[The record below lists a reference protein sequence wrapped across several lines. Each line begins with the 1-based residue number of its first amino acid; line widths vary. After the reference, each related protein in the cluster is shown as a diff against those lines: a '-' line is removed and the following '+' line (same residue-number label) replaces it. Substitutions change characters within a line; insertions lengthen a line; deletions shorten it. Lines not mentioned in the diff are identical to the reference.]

1 MNQNRARDN
10 ELQRAIDE
18 ITRKAA
24 PANGGAMSGVGANPA
39 PMAGAASTASTVGA
53 AGAMGAGPKPVVP
66 PVPPIPVAPAAPAA
80 SPAPVAPAPAAPAA
94 MKPEAPAKPEMK
106 SGMKPEAREKVA
118 PVKSAPVP
126 PSISSIVANAQ
137 PMRKPMKDGERKA
150 EMRENGRPMEGAM
163 NREKNRGGAETAS
176 VKEAA
181 LKELFPIMDRIEVSP
196 EKRFELYRE
205 IMEVMKDRAVV
216 KPAYEAA
223 KAIKNDKARADALL
237 YVIEQI
243 EKLG

>member
-1 MNQNRARDN
+1 
-10 ELQRAIDE
+10 
-18 ITRKAA
+18 
-24 PANGGAMSGVGANPA
+24 
-39 PMAGAASTASTVGA
+39 
-53 AGAMGAGPKPVVP
+53 
-66 PVPPIPVAPAAPAA
+66 
-80 SPAPVAPAPAAPAA
+80 
-94 MKPEAPAKPEMK
+94 MKP
-106 SGMKPEAREKVA
+106 GMKPEAREKVA

-150 EMRENGRPMEGAM
+150 EMRENGRPMEGVM

-205 IMEVMKDRAVV
+205 IMEAMKDKVVV

>member
-39 PMAGAASTASTVGA
+39 PMVGAASTVGA

-66 PVPPIPVAPAAPAA
+66 PVPPIPAAPAA
-80 SPAPVAPAPAAPAA
+80 SPAPAAPAV
-94 MKPEAPAKPEMK
+94 MKPAAPAKPEMK
-106 SGMKPEAREKVA
+106 PVMNPEAREKVA

-150 EMRENGRPMEGAM
+150 EMRGNGRPMEGAM

-205 IMEVMKDRAVV
+205 IMEVMKDRVVV

>member
-24 PANGGAMSGVGANPA
+24 PANGGAMSGAGANPA
-39 PMAGAASTASTVGA
+39 SMAGAASAASTVGA
-53 AGAMGAGPKPVVP
+53 AGAMGVGPKPVVP
-66 PVPPIPVAPAAPAA
+66 PVPPIPAAPAA
-80 SPAPVAPAPAAPAA
+80 SPAPAALAA
-94 MKPEAPAKPEMK
+94 MKPAAPAKPEMK
-106 SGMKPEAREKVA
+106 PGMKPEAREKIA

-137 PMRKPMKDGERKA
+137 PMRKPMKDGEQKA
-150 EMRENGRPMEGAM
+150 EMRGNGRPMEGAM

-205 IMEVMKDRAVV
+205 IMEVMKDKVVV

>member
-39 PMAGAASTASTVGA
+39 PMAGAASVASAASTVGA
-53 AGAMGAGPKPVVP
+53 AGTMGAGPKPVVP
-66 PVPPIPVAPAAPAA
+66 PVPPIPVAPVV
-80 SPAPVAPAPAAPAA
+80 SPAPAAPAA

-150 EMRENGRPMEGAM
+150 EMRGNGRPMEGAM

-205 IMEVMKDRAVV
+205 IMEVMKDKVVV

>member
-39 PMAGAASTASTVGA
+39 PMAGAASAASIALTFGA
-53 AGAMGAGPKPVVP
+53 FGVMGSGPKSVVP
-66 PVPPIPVAPAAPAA
+66 PVRPIPAAPAA
-80 SPAPVAPAPAAPAA
+80 SPAPAAPAA
-94 MKPEAPAKPEMK
+94 MKPAAPAKPEMK
-106 SGMKPEAREKVA
+106 PAMKPEAREKVA

-150 EMRENGRPMEGAM
+150 EMRGNGRPMEGVM

-205 IMEVMKDRAVV
+205 IMEVMKDKVVV

>member
-24 PANGGAMSGVGANPA
+24 PANGGAMSGAGANPA
-39 PMAGAASTASTVGA
+39 SMAGAASTVGA
-53 AGAMGAGPKPVVP
+53 AGAMGAGPKPAMP
-66 PVPPIPVAPAAPAA
+66 PVPPIPAAPAA
-80 SPAPVAPAPAAPAA
+80 SPAPAAPAA
-94 MKPEAPAKPEMK
+94 MKPEAPAKSEMK
-106 SGMKPEAREKVA
+106 PGMKPEAREKVA

-150 EMRENGRPMEGAM
+150 EMRGNGRPMEGVM

-181 LKELFPIMDRIEVSP
+181 LKELFPIMNRIEVSP

-205 IMEVMKDRAVV
+205 IMEVMKDKVVV

>member
-24 PANGGAMSGVGANPA
+24 PANGGVMSGAGANPA
-39 PMAGAASTASTVGA
+39 PMTGAASTASTTGA

-66 PVPPIPVAPAAPAA
+66 PVPPIPAAPAA
-80 SPAPVAPAPAAPAA
+80 APAVPAA
-94 MKPEAPAKPEMK
+94 MKPVAPVKPEMK

-118 PVKSAPVP
+118 PVKSAPAP

-205 IMEVMKDRAVV
+205 IMEVMKDKVVV

>member
-24 PANGGAMSGVGANPA
+24 PANGGAMSGAGANPA
-39 PMAGAASTASTVGA
+39 PMAGAASAASTV
-53 AGAMGAGPKPVVP
+53 GAMGAGPKPVVP
-66 PVPPIPVAPAAPAA
+66 PVPPIPAAPAA
-80 SPAPVAPAPAAPAA
+80 SPAPAAPAA
-94 MKPEAPAKPEMK
+94 MKPEAPV
-106 SGMKPEAREKVA
+106 KPEAREKVA

-150 EMRENGRPMEGAM
+150 EMRGNGRPMEGVM

-205 IMEVMKDRAVV
+205 IMEAMKDKVVV

>member
-39 PMAGAASTASTVGA
+39 PMAGAASVASAASTVGA
-53 AGAMGAGPKPVVP
+53 AGTMGAGPKPVVP
-66 PVPPIPVAPAAPAA
+66 PVPPIPAAPAA
-80 SPAPVAPAPAAPAA
+80 SPAPAAPAA
-94 MKPEAPAKPEMK
+94 MKPAAPAKPE
-106 SGMKPEAREKVA
+106 AHEKVA

-150 EMRENGRPMEGAM
+150 EMRENGRPMEGGM

-205 IMEVMKDRAVV
+205 IMEVMKDKVVV

>member
-24 PANGGAMSGVGANPA
+24 PANGGAMSVAGANPA
-39 PMAGAASTASTVGA
+39 PMTGAASAASAASTVGA
-53 AGAMGAGPKPVVP
+53 AGAMGAGPKPAMP
-66 PVPPIPVAPAAPAA
+66 PVPPIPAAPAA
-80 SPAPVAPAPAAPAA
+80 SPAPAAPAA
-94 MKPEAPAKPEMK
+94 MKPEAPAKSEMK
-106 SGMKPEAREKVA
+106 PGMKPEAREKVA

-150 EMRENGRPMEGAM
+150 EMRGNGRPMEGVM

-181 LKELFPIMDRIEVSP
+181 LKELFPIMNRIEVSP

-205 IMEVMKDRAVV
+205 IMEVMKDKVVV

>member
-24 PANGGAMSGVGANPA
+24 PANGGAMSGAGANPA
-39 PMAGAASTASTVGA
+39 PMTGAAST

-66 PVPPIPVAPAAPAA
+66 PVPPIPAAPAA
-80 SPAPVAPAPAAPAA
+80 SPAPAAPAV
-94 MKPEAPAKPEMK
+94 MKPAAPAKPEMK
-106 SGMKPEAREKVA
+106 PGMKPEAREKIA

-150 EMRENGRPMEGAM
+150 EMRENGRPMEGVM

-205 IMEVMKDRAVV
+205 IMEVMKDKVVV

>member
-24 PANGGAMSGVGANPA
+24 PANGGVMSGASANPA
-39 PMAGAASTASTVGA
+39 PMAGAASVASTVGT

-66 PVPPIPVAPAAPAA
+66 PVPPIPVAPAV
-80 SPAPVAPAPAAPAA
+80 SPAPAAPAA
-94 MKPEAPAKPEMK
+94 MKPAAPAKPEMK
-106 SGMKPEAREKVA
+106 PGMKPEAREKIA

-205 IMEVMKDRAVV
+205 IMEVMKDKVVV

-223 KAIKNDKARADALL
+223 KAIKNDKARADALQSG
-237 YVIEQI
+237 IDQI
-243 EKLG
+243 AK

>member
-24 PANGGAMSGVGANPA
+24 PANGGVMSGAGANPA
-39 PMAGAASTASTVGA
+39 PMTGTASTTGA

-66 PVPPIPVAPAAPAA
+66 PVPPIPAAPA
-80 SPAPVAPAPAAPAA
+80 AAPAA
-94 MKPEAPAKPEMK
+94 MKLAAPAAVKPEMK

-181 LKELFPIMDRIEVSP
+181 LKELFPIMNRIEVSP

-205 IMEVMKDRAVV
+205 IMEVMKDKVVV

>member
-24 PANGGAMSGVGANPA
+24 PANGGAMSGAGANPA
-39 PMAGAASTASTVGA
+39 PMAGAASVASTVGT

-66 PVPPIPVAPAAPAA
+66 PVPPIPVAPAA
-80 SPAPVAPAPAAPAA
+80 SPAPAAPAA
-94 MKPEAPAKPEMK
+94 MKPVAPAKPEMK

-150 EMRENGRPMEGAM
+150 EMRGNGRPMEGAM

-205 IMEVMKDRAVV
+205 IMEVMKDKVVV

>member
-24 PANGGAMSGVGANPA
+24 PANGGAMSGAGVNPA
-39 PMAGAASTASTVGA
+39 SMAGAASVASTVGA

-66 PVPPIPVAPAAPAA
+66 PVPPIPVAPAA
-80 SPAPVAPAPAAPAA
+80 STAPAAPAA
-94 MKPEAPAKPEMK
+94 MKPAAPAAMKPEMK
-106 SGMKPEAREKVA
+106 SGMKPEAREKIA
-118 PVKSAPVP
+118 PVKSVPVP

-150 EMRENGRPMEGAM
+150 EMRENGRPMEGVM

-205 IMEVMKDRAVV
+205 IMEAMKDKVVV

>member
-39 PMAGAASTASTVGA
+39 PMTGAASAAEA
-53 AGAMGAGPKPVVP
+53 AGAMGAGPKPVMP
-66 PVPPIPVAPAAPAA
+66 PVPPI
-80 SPAPVAPAPAAPAA
+80 PAAPAA
-94 MKPEAPAKPEMK
+94 MKPAAPAKPEMK
-106 SGMKPEAREKVA
+106 PGMKPEAREKVA

-150 EMRENGRPMEGAM
+150 EMRENGRPMEGVM

-205 IMEVMKDRAVV
+205 IMEVMKDKVVV

>member
-24 PANGGAMSGVGANPA
+24 PANGGVMSGAGANPA
-39 PMAGAASTASTVGA
+39 PMTGAASTASTTGA

-66 PVPPIPVAPAAPAA
+66 PVPPIPVAPAA
-80 SPAPVAPAPAAPAA
+80 APAVPAA
-94 MKPEAPAKPEMK
+94 MKPVAPAAVKPEMK
-106 SGMKPEAREKVA
+106 SAMKPEAREKVA

-205 IMEVMKDRAVV
+205 IMEVMKDKVVV

>member
-24 PANGGAMSGVGANPA
+24 PANGGAVSGVGANPA

-66 PVPPIPVAPAAPAA
+66 PVPPIPAAPAA
-80 SPAPVAPAPAAPAA
+80 SPAPAPAAPAA
-94 MKPEAPAKPEMK
+94 MKPDAPAKPEMK
-106 SGMKPEAREKVA
+106 PGMKPEAREKVA

-137 PMRKPMKDGERKA
+137 PMRKPMKDGERKE
-150 EMRENGRPMEGAM
+150 EMRGNGRPMEGAM

-205 IMEVMKDRAVV
+205 IMEVMKDKVVV

>member
-24 PANGGAMSGVGANPA
+24 PANGGAMSGAGANPA
-39 PMAGAASTASTVGA
+39 SMAGAASTVGA

-66 PVPPIPVAPAAPAA
+66 PVPPIPAAPAA
-80 SPAPVAPAPAAPAA
+80 SPAPVAPAA
-94 MKPEAPAKPEMK
+94 MKPEAPVKPEMK
-106 SGMKPEAREKVA
+106 LGMKPEAREKVA

-150 EMRENGRPMEGAM
+150 EMRGNGRPMEGAM

-205 IMEVMKDRAVV
+205 IMEVMKDKVVV

>member
-24 PANGGAMSGVGANPA
+24 PANGGAMSGAGANPA
-39 PMAGAASTASTVGA
+39 PMTGAASTAEA
-53 AGAMGAGPKPVVP
+53 AGAMGAGSKPVVP
-66 PVPPIPVAPAAPAA
+66 PVPPIPAAPAA
-80 SPAPVAPAPAAPAA
+80 SPAPAAPAA
-94 MKPEAPAKPEMK
+94 MKPAAPAKPEMK
-106 SGMKPEAREKVA
+106 PGMKPEAREKIA

-150 EMRENGRPMEGAM
+150 EMRENGRPMEGVM

-205 IMEVMKDRAVV
+205 IMEVMKDKVVV

>member
-24 PANGGAMSGVGANPA
+24 PANGGAMSGAGANPA
-39 PMAGAASTASTVGA
+39 SMTGAASTAGAAGA

-66 PVPPIPVAPAAPAA
+66 PVPPIPAAPAAPA
-80 SPAPVAPAPAAPAA
+80 VPAA
-94 MKPEAPAKPEMK
+94 MKPVAPAAVKPEMK
-106 SGMKPEAREKVA
+106 SAMKPEAREKVA

-205 IMEVMKDRAVV
+205 IMEVMKDKVVV

>member
-24 PANGGAMSGVGANPA
+24 PANGGVMSGASANPA
-39 PMAGAASTASTVGA
+39 PMAGAASVAEA

-66 PVPPIPVAPAAPAA
+66 PVPPIPVAPAV
-80 SPAPVAPAPAAPAA
+80 SPAPAAPAA
-94 MKPEAPAKPEMK
+94 MKPAAPAKPEMK
-106 SGMKPEAREKVA
+106 PGMKPEAREKIA

-205 IMEVMKDRAVV
+205 IMEVMKDKVVV